1 MAKDTKT
8 FQAYNPKSNTWE
20 DLKLKNKKET
30 RMACYARYKAKGFAI
45 RVLHDS
51 GSYFTIANAKKLPK
65 AVDAKFSVKTLQK
78 QAKSKS
84 KTKTKAKPKAA
95 PTMAEAMEFYIA
107 NHS

>member
-65 AVDAKFSVKTLQK
+65 TVDAKFSVKTLQK
-78 QAKSKS
+78 QAES
-84 KTKTKAKPKAA
+84 KTKTKTKTKAEAA